1 MVVYKKKNCSK
12 HGCYFCRPIYGLTYS
27 LSIKNYVSAKD
38 FVSGREIAVPFEET
52 PSDIE
57 ILKDTSIYRVF

>member
-1 MVVYKKKNCSK
+1 MVSDLFFVDKK
-12 HGCYFCRPIYGLTYS
+12 
-27 LSIKNYVSAKD
+27 YVSGKG
-38 FVSGREIAVPFEET
+38 FCKWQRNSGPFEET